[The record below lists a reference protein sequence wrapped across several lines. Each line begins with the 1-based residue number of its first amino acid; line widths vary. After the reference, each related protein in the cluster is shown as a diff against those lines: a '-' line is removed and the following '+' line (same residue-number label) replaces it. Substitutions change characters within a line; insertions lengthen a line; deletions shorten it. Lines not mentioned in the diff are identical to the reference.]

1 LGDERTPR
9 RRSSRR
15 KKSTAP
21 ARWTP
26 PASGD
31 DEQLDSLLRLHAL
44 RRRRRRA
51 RNPRRRIVAGLAA
64 AALVFVVVIGV
75 SLATG
80 AAVVASDCSLDSLRP
95 IALGSN
101 SFVYASNGARLGVV
115 PSDRNRQPLA
125 LRQMS
130 TWTPKA
136 TIAIEDR
143 RFYEH
148 GGVDFHAIARAA
160 LTDLEHGKIVQGGST
175 ITQQLVRNLYIG
187 SDRRTFG
194 RKIKE
199 ACLAMKLGDKL
210 SKEQIL
216 ADYLNEV
223 SYGNHASGI
232 EAAAQT
238 YFSNPARRLTLDQAA
253 LLAGLPQAPT
263 LYDPF
268 RHPQRARDRRNEVL
282 RAMFT
287 AHMITLRQLNVASL
301 RPLGLRR
308 GNLYTAIRH
317 PNFFGYVEQQL
328 VAHFGSKQVQSGG
341 LQVET
346 TLDPHL
352 QASAQHI
359 VQDVMRNPQD
369 PSVALV
375 AIDPKTGAIKT
386 MVSYKPDHRKLQFN
400 LASQGHRQAGSAFKP
415 FLLTAAVQAGISLY
429 SGFSGPSQ
437 MYVTDPR
444 CAYNG
449 EPWDVHN
456 FADESGGYMNLIDA
470 TAHSVNTIFAQLVTK
485 VGPDHVV
492 ATAHGMGIHS
502 KLEPVCSITL
512 GSQPVTPLEMTE
524 AYATL
529 AAGGIHH
536 PAQALKLVRDPR
548 GKVLARLAPGGNR
561 VLSPNTAATVT
572 YALRG
577 VVEHGTGT
585 AAYFGR
591 PAAGKTGT
599 AENFQD
605 AWFCGFVPQLVACV
619 WVGYPKAEI
628 PMYNVEGY
636 SAVFGGSLPARIW
649 HDFMY
654 EATKNLPVASFP
666 NATIGGYTVSGS
678 PPSSYSS
685 SSDSSSST
693 TTTTATTTA
702 VTTTAAPT
710 PAPPA
715 PAPKPA
721 PQPAPPPPPTTTAP
735 PPTTPAPPVT
745 TTSEQPPPPPPPT
758 PPPGEGQQAQGATG

>member
-9 RRSSRR
+9 RRSPR
-15 KKSTAP
+15 KKKATAP
-21 ARWTP
+21 VRWTP
-26 PASGD
+26 PPSAD
-31 DEQLDSLLRLHAL
+31 DEQLDALLLLPAVS
-44 RRRRRRA
+44 RRRGPPRR
-51 RNPRRRIVAGLAA
+51 PRRRVVAALAA
-64 AALVFVVVIGV
+64 AGLVFVVAIGV

-101 SFVYASNGARLGVV
+101 SFVYASNGTRLGVV

-125 LRQMS
+125 LGQMS
-130 TWTPKA
+130 KWTPKA

-160 LTDLEHGKIVQGGST
+160 LTDLERGEIVEGGST

-199 ACLAMKLGDKL
+199 ACLAMKLGGKL
-210 SKEQIL
+210 SKNQIL

-238 YFSNPARRLTLDQAA
+238 YFSKPARRLTLGEAA

-268 RHPQRARDRRNEVL
+268 RHPQKALDRRNEVL
-282 RAMFT
+282 RSMAN
-287 AHMITLRQLNVASL
+287 ADMITLAQLNTASL
-301 RPLGLRR
+301 KPLGLRR
-308 GNLYTAIRH
+308 GNLYTEIRH

-328 VAHFGSKQVQSGG
+328 VAHFGGKQVQSGG

-359 VQDVMRNPQD
+359 VQNVMREPQD
-369 PSVALV
+369 PAAALV
-375 AIDPKTGAIKT
+375 AIDPKTGAIKA

-400 LASQGHRQAGSAFKP
+400 LATQGHRQAGSAFKP
-415 FLLTAAVQAGISLY
+415 FLLTAAVQDGISLY

-444 CAYNG
+444 CSFNG

-456 FADESGGYMNLIDA
+456 FADESSGYMNLIEA

-485 VGPDHVV
+485 VGPEHVV

-502 KLEPVCSITL
+502 RLEPVCSITL

-536 PAQALKLVRDPR
+536 PAQALKFVRDPR
-548 GKVLARLAPGGNR
+548 GKVLARLVPDGNR
-561 VLSPNTAATVT
+561 VISPNTAATVV

-654 EATKNLPVASFP
+654 EATKNLPVAYFP

-678 PPSSYSS
+678 PPASYSSS

-693 TTTTATTTA
+693 TTTTATTTTA
-702 VTTTAAPT
+702 TTTAAPT

-721 PQPAPPPPPTTTAP
+721 PQPPTTPPPTAP
-735 PPTTPAPPVT
+735 PPPVT
-745 TTSEQPPPPPPPT
+745 TTAEPPPAPPPPAPPP
-758 PPPGEGQQAQGATG
+758 PEGQQAQGASG